1 MGEPSGTFDSQGGA
15 LGRLTVEDIMSN
27 EPVTFAPRTSIEEA
41 ARVLC
46 ERRIGG
52 AAVID
57 GARIVGVVSKS
68 DLLEVVGDGSGPLER
83 VMTPICFAV
92 RRGDPAM
99 TAVRLMLYEHVH
111 RALVVDQ
118 GRLVGMVTPFDV
130 MRALVRRDDRTIA
143 ERMADG
149 WHAEPAEAVY
159 VDLRAQPAK

>member
-1 MGEPSGTFDSQGGA
+1 M
-15 LGRLTVEDIMSN
+15 TVADIMSR
-27 EPVTFAPRTSIEEA
+27 EPIAFSPETTIEQA

-52 AAVID
+52 AAVVD

-68 DLLEVVGDGSGPLER
+68 DLLEVIGEGFGPVNR

-92 RRGDPAM
+92 RPTDLAM

-111 RALVVDQ
+111 RALVVDK
-118 GRLVGMVTPFDV
+118 GRLVGMVTPFDA

-143 ERMADG
+143 ERIADG

-159 VDLRAQPAK
+159 VDLRKPPTK